1 VNDASTPWWHD
12 QRTHIPT
19 YRAVQSKIE
28 DIVNKKYGGWS
39 EDDRADLVALVVEK
53 YLWKFGKES
62 LPKNDHGE
70 PDVPFKWLKTV
81 VTTTAIDMHRKQEA
95 RSAEVVDFGAPAAN
109 GRPELV
115 DALRDLATP
124 SLISMRGVAAQQA
137 LDLLAADYPFD
148 RDLLYWRYIRGVDL
162 SEIAARIGKS
172 REATKKAVQ
181 RAVARLRTAVLAN
194 DDLRMALLDRPEY
207 PIE

>member
-1 VNDASTPWWHD
+1 MPRRPGGTTNGRTSPRTGRFSRRSRTSSTKSTEAGA
-12 QRTHIPT
+12 RTTAPT
-19 YRAVQSKIE
+19 SWLSSWRSTSGSSERRA
-28 DIVNKKYGGWS
+28 
-39 EDDRADLVALVVEK
+39 
-53 YLWKFGKES
+53 F
-62 LPKNDHGE
+62 PKNDHGE

-95 RSAEVVDFGAPAAN
+95 RPAEVVDFGAPAAN